1 MITTWN
7 VQKDKVNKIGHIQ
20 FAEDAKQALTT
31 FYSCDTWA
39 EYENI
44 EESKGRRKRCKKVKY
59 NCSSTNIPEKDQT
72 MLGDL
77 EHNAMDHVPGKMT
90 LCTEMSVMIR
100 YNIATELCTTKGQE
114 GTIAGWDSQAGPYGK
129 EILETLFVKLTD
141 LPKPI
146 QLDGLPL
153 NVISIVK
160 IASSVKCRLFDDQ
173 VCNVNHFQIP
183 ILPNFAMTNYASQ
196 EKTLSDKLYLISIIL
211 YCII

>member
-100 YNIATELCTTKGQE
+100 YNIATEHCTTKGQE